1 MSKRGLGKFIAGV
14 GIGVGIGML
23 FAPKS
28 GEELRADLKAKAEEL
43 IKKLKETDFGE
54 VKDNLIEKIHNL
66 QEELKDLD
74 KEKVL
79 EIARIKAEQ
88 IKNSAENIYK
98 EAVKRGKP
106 IVEQTAKDL
115 KAKTVLVLNDV
126 IKKLE
131 DNPKSSEKKKITK
144 KKAA

>member
-28 GEELRADLKAKAEEL
+28 GEELRAELKVKAEEL
-43 IKKLKETDFGE
+43 IQKIKETDFGE
-54 VKDNLIEKIHNL
+54 LKDNLVEKIQNL
-66 QEELKDLD
+66 QAELKDLD

-88 IKNSAENIYK
+88 IKKSADEIYK

-106 IVEQTAKDL
+106 VVEKTAKDL
-115 KAKTVLVLNDV
+115 KAKTVEVLNDI

-131 DNPKSSEKKKITK
+131 EEPAKKVTK
-144 KKAA
+144 KKAATK

>member
-1 MSKRGLGKFIAGV
+1 MSKRGIGKFIAGV

-28 GEELRADLKAKAEEL
+28 GEELRAELKVKAEEL

-54 VKDNLIEKIHNL
+54 LRDNLVEKIQNL
-66 QEELKDLD
+66 QAELKDLD

-88 IKNSAENIYK
+88 IKKSADDIYK

-106 IVEQTAKDL
+106 VIEKTAKDL
-115 KAKTVLVLNDV
+115 KAKTVEVLNDI

-131 DNPKSSEKKKITK
+131 EEPVKKVAKKKTAK
-144 KKAA
+144 

>member
-1 MSKRGLGKFIAGV
+1 MSRRGIGKFIAGV

-28 GEELRADLKAKAEEL
+28 GEELRAELKVKAEDL
-43 IKKLKETDFGE
+43 IKKLKEVDFGE
-54 VKDNLIEKIHNL
+54 VKDNLIEKVQNL

-88 IKNSAENIYK
+88 IKKGAEDIYK

-106 IVEQTAKDL
+106 VVENAAKEL
-115 KAKTVLVLNDV
+115 KVKTIAVLND
-126 IKKLE
+126 IIAKLE
-131 DNPKSSEKKKITK
+131 EPEKKKTTK

>member
-1 MSKRGLGKFIAGV
+1 MSRKGLGKFIAGV

-28 GEELRADLKAKAEEL
+28 GEELRAELKVKAEDL
-43 IKKLKETDFGE
+43 IKKLKEIDFGE
-54 VKDNLIEKIHNL
+54 VKDNLIEKVQNL

-88 IKNSAENIYK
+88 IKKSAEDIYK

-106 IVEQTAKDL
+106 VVENAAKEL
-115 KAKTVLVLNDV
+115 KVKTIAVLND
-126 IKKLE
+126 IIAKLE
-131 DNPKSSEKKKITK
+131 EEPEKKKPTK

>member
-1 MSKRGLGKFIAGV
+1 MSKKGLGKFVVGV
-14 GIGVGIGML
+14 GLGVGLGML

-28 GEELRADLKAKAEEL
+28 GEELRADLKKKAEEL

-54 VKDNLIEKIHNL
+54 LKDNLVEKVQHL
-66 QEELKDLD
+66 QEELRDLD

-88 IKNSAENIYK
+88 IKKSADEIYK

-106 IVEQTAKDL
+106 IVEKTAKDL
-115 KAKTVLVLNDV
+115 KAKTVLVLND
-126 IKKLE
+126 IIDKLE
-131 DNPKSSEKKKITK
+131 EKPVEKKTAK

>member
-1 MSKRGLGKFIAGV
+1 MSRRGIGKFIAGV

-28 GEELRADLKAKAEEL
+28 GEELRAELKAKAEDL
-43 IKKLKETDFGE
+43 IKKLKEVDFGE
-54 VKDNLIEKIHNL
+54 VKDNLIEKVQNL

-88 IKNSAENIYK
+88 IKKGAEDIYK

-106 IVEQTAKDL
+106 VVENAAKEL
-115 KAKTVLVLNDV
+115 KVKTIAVLND
-126 IKKLE
+126 IISKLE
-131 DNPKSSEKKKITK
+131 EPEKKKTTK